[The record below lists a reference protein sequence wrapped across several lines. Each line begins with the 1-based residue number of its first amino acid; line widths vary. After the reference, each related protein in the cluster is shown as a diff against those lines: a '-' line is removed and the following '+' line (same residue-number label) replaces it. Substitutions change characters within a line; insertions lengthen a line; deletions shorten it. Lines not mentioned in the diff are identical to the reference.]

1 MHLALLCA
9 VILFGSS
16 AVANAQSAE
25 STGSPIANSAR
36 AVAAGTAPEKS
47 SAAATAQEP
56 GSTRTRLQLG
66 VALKS
71 TTGPGGLMG
80 NELGPS
86 FIWRWR
92 SKNANG
98 RQDDRFAL
106 AYRLSAFG
114 SQVSS
119 ALNAGP
125 VPIGDVK
132 IRPLMVGFDYK
143 MPRGKWEWSAGLAG
157 GWAVNN
163 IDTPGEYIER
173 AATTAGAP
181 DLWVDIHNS
190 FAWGPR
196 LKGWYDHNRRLSY
209 LVEASYLVTRPELDI
224 RAYGV
229 TTTRRLNADA
239 LILKVGIAY
248 GIF

>member
-9 VILFGSS
+9 VILNL
-16 AVANAQSAE
+16 ARPQLANAQSSE
-25 STGSPIANSAR
+25 PNGSPIATTAR
-36 AVAAGTAPEKS
+36 DVAASTAPEKT

-56 GSTRTRLQLG
+56 GSTRRRLQLG

-92 SKNANG
+92 SKNANP
-98 RQDDRFAL
+98 RQDDRFAF

-125 VPIGDVK
+125 MPIGDVK

-163 IDTPGEYIER
+163 IDTPGDGHPACSQDSGR
-173 AATTAGAP
+173 TGPLGRHPQLCLPGDPGSRVGMTTIGGF
-181 DLWVDIHNS
+181 L
-190 FAWGPR
+190 
-196 LKGWYDHNRRLSY
+196 
-209 LVEASYLVTRPELDI
+209 T
-224 RAYGV
+224 
-229 TTTRRLNADA
+229 
-239 LILKVGIAY
+239 
-248 GIF
+248 